1 MRLLVQPKLLRT
13 IVFGCILS
21 SSLQAIGLGQETK
34 EAEVNKVAP
43 SDDIEELVFIS
54 EGELPVILSA
64 PHGGTLKIAGVE
76 PRQGNGMKT
85 GPAGFF
91 TGRDGGTSEL
101 ALALADALEDATGK
115 RPYLVVSKTHRKY
128 LDPNRPSEIAYED
141 PDAAPVYQRYHN
153 TLQRYCT
160 EILNKHHTGL
170 LLDIHGQGTS
180 SQTVYR
186 GTGNGKTVARLKE
199 RFGESAHSG
208 ENSLFGTLHRL
219 GWKVYPF
226 PADGKEQS
234 GFTGGYIVQTHG
246 SHKPNGLDAVQ
257 LEFGADYRTKSNRE
271 KTAKVLAKATIEYI
285 QEYIDPIAVSV
296 DANRSNKADR

>member
-1 MRLLVQPKLLRT
+1 MRSLVQPNLIWA

-21 SSLQAIGLGQETK
+21 DPLSSISLGQETK
-34 EAEVNKVAP
+34 EAGVAKAGP
-43 SDDIEELVFIS
+43 TDDIEELVLIS
-54 EGELPVILSA
+54 EGQLPVILSA

-76 PRQGNGMKT
+76 PRQGSGMKT

-101 ALALADALEDATGK
+101 ALELADALEVATGK
-115 RPYLVVSKTHRKY
+115 RPYLVVSNTHRKY
-128 LDPNRPSEIAYED
+128 LDPNRPAEIAYED
-141 PDAAPVYQRYHN
+141 SDAAPVYQRYHD
-153 TLQRYCT
+153 TLRRYCT

-186 GTGNGKTVARLKE
+186 GTGNGRTVARLKE

-208 ENSLFGTLHRL
+208 ENSLFGSLHRL
-219 GWKVYPF
+219 GWKVDPF

-257 LEFGADYRTKSNRE
+257 LEFGADYRSKNNRK
-271 KTAKVLAKATIEYI
+271 KTAEVLAKATIEYI

-296 DANRSNKADR
+296 DTNRSNKPDR